1 VERLGLRDRARVV
14 RGDAARAV
22 ADLAAS
28 GERFAVV
35 FLDPP
40 YDSTR
45 AAPALQAVATAGVL
59 LAGAVVVVQHGT
71 KAPPPP
77 STGALSL
84 WKTRRFG
91 ETTLTFFRGD
101 A

>member
-1 VERLGLRDRARVV
+1 
-14 RGDAARAV
+14 
-22 ADLAAS
+22 
-28 GERFAVV
+28 VV

-45 AAPALQAVATAGVL
+45 AAPALQAVTTAGML
-59 LAGAVVVVQHGT
+59 LDGAVVVLQHGT
-71 KAPPPP
+71 KTPPTAPI
-77 STGALSL
+77 GALSL

-91 ETTLTFFRGD
+91 ETTLTFFRSD